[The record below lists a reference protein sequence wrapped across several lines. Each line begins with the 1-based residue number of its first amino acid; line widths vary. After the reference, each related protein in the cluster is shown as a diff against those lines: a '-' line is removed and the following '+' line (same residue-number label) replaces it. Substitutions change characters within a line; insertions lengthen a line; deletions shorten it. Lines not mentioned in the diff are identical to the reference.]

1 MHRLPAL
8 DSGPPATSTGGVTPV
23 EERGPAAYL
32 AEFLGTLFLVFF
44 ITMAVSLFALKGTPQ
59 NPTPFIDWS
68 VIGLVHVFVLFVL
81 VQTLAVVCGAHFNP
95 AVTVAMTF
103 LRQIRPP
110 DAGIYILAQLAG
122 AVAGALL
129 TKLLLNDFPNADAVN
144 FGAVGLSDA
153 IDKKVTLGMIAEFIG
168 TFILVITI
176 IGVAVDPRI
185 DRALAPLAIG
195 AALGVGVLIMGSLTG
210 AGFNPARS
218 FGPAIVS
225 GEWGGAGTWLLAY
238 LVAPVLGSL
247 AAGSAYTTLFTA
259 PGAKPPDSLEPVG

>member
-1 MHRLPAL
+1 MADRGPAV
-8 DSGPPATSTGGVTPV
+8 D
-23 EERGPAAYL
+23 ERGPAAYL
-32 AEFLGTLFLVFF
+32 AEFLGTLFLVLFV
-44 ITMAVSLFALKGTPQ
+44 TLAVSLFVTEASPQ

-68 VIGLVHVFVLFVL
+68 VIGLVHVFILFVL
-81 VQTLAVVCGAHFNP
+81 VQTLAVVSGAHFNP
-95 AVTVAMTF
+95 AVTLAMTF

-129 TKLLLNDFPNADAVN
+129 TKLLLNDFANAEAVN
-144 FGAVGLSDA
+144 YGATLLSENT
-153 IDKKVTLGMIAEFIG
+153 IDEKVTLGMLAEFIG
-168 TFILVITI
+168 TFILVMTI

-195 AALGVGVLIMGSLTG
+195 VALGLGVLVIGSLTG

-225 GEWGGAGTWLLAY
+225 GEWGGAGKWLLAY
-238 LVAPVLGSL
+238 VLAPVLGAI
-247 AAGSAYTTLFTA
+247 AAAAAYVTLFNA
-259 PGAKPPDSLEPVG
+259 PGAKPVDTMDPVG